1 MRNFLRS
8 VCAFFQM
15 LFTGKAPK
23 ATLNDR
29 QTRLSRID
37 EVFRAING
45 ESRQIPKHELDLIFK
60 GIKDDIAKDGLYP
73 KRNYTAIRPHKDGP
87 ESPEFTIRTRLS
99 SSPNTIREHRLMSQY
114 SKRVLSE
121 TPAKQYEEKHGLF
134 TPELEFEVGDVV
146 EWGSQSK
153 GTFAYKQ
160 GLIIAVVPEGVEKW
174 DVLKMHGL
182 VSEEYGLDRIGKGGT
197 RKHPSFLVEVD
208 GVTGQKKI
216 YHPRVADLSFPK

>member
-1 MRNFLRS
+1 MRNFFRS

-15 LFTGKAPK
+15 LFTGKA
-23 ATLNDR
+23 R
-29 QTRLSRID
+29 H
-37 EVFRAING
+37 
-45 ESRQIPKHELDLIFK
+45 SRQLSQHELDLIFK
-60 GIKDDIAKDGLYP
+60 GIKEEIAKESPKPISYKKDFARVIEDMSKDYS

-87 ESPEFTIRTRLS
+87 EAPEFTIRTRLS

-121 TPAKQYEEKHGLF
+121 TPANPYDERPWF
-134 TPELEFEVGDVV
+134 FEPTFQVGDVV

-160 GLIIAVVPEGVEKW
+160 GVIIAVVPEGVEKW

-182 VSEEYGLDRIGKGGT
+182 VSDEYGLDRIGKGGT
-197 RKHPSFLVEVD
+197 RKHPSFLVEVE

>member
-8 VCAFFQM
+8 VCAFFRM
-15 LFTGKAPK
+15 LFSGKA
-23 ATLNDR
+23 R
-29 QTRLSRID
+29 QNHKLSK
-37 EVFRAING
+37 E
-45 ESRQIPKHELDLIFK
+45 ELDLIFK
-60 GIKDDIAKDGLYP
+60 GIAAEVAKDGLYS

-87 ESPEFTIRTRLS
+87 GAPEFTIRTRLS

-114 SKRVLSE
+114 SKRALSE
-121 TPAKQYEEKHGLF
+121 TPAKHYEEKHGLF
-134 TPELEFEVGDVV
+134 TSDLEFEVGDVV

-160 GLIIAVVPEGVEKW
+160 GIIIAVVPEGVEKW

-182 VSEEYGLDRIGKGGT
+182 VSDEYGLDRIGKGGT
-197 RKHPSFLVEVD
+197 RKHPSYLVEVE

>member
-1 MRNFLRS
+1 MNNFLRS
-8 VCAFFQM
+8 VIAFFRM
-15 LFTGKAPK
+15 LFTGKFPK
-23 ATLNDR
+23 ATINDR
-29 QTRLSRID
+29 QTRQSRID
-37 EVFRAING
+37 EVFRAIEG
-45 ESRQIPKHELDLIFK
+45 ESRQIPKDELDLIFK
-60 GIKDDIAKDGLYP
+60 GIKKDIARDGQYS

-87 ESPEFTIRTRLS
+87 EAPEFTVRTRLS

-114 SKRVLSE
+114 SKRALSE
-121 TPAKQYEEKHGLF
+121 TPANPYDERPCF
-134 TPELEFEVGDVV
+134 FEPTFQVGDVV

-160 GLIIAVVPEGVEKW
+160 GIIIAVVPEGVEKW

-182 VSEEYGLDRIGKGGT
+182 VSDEYGLDRIGKGGK
-197 RKHPSFLVEVD
+197 RNHPSFLVEVE

>member
-1 MRNFLRS
+1 MNNFLRS
-8 VCAFFQM
+8 VIAFFRSI
-15 LFTGKAPK
+15 FTRNPS
-23 ATLNDR
+23 
-29 QTRLSRID
+29 Q
-37 EVFRAING
+37 
-45 ESRQIPKHELDLIFK
+45 LDLIFK
-60 GIKDDIAKDGLYP
+60 EIKEEIAKEPISYKKDFARVIEDMGQDYS

-87 ESPEFTIRTRLS
+87 EAPEFTIRTRLS

-114 SKRVLSE
+114 SKRALSE

-134 TPELEFEVGDVV
+134 TPDLEFEVGDVV

-160 GLIIAVVPEGVEKW
+160 GIIIAVVPEGVEKW

-182 VSEEYGLDRIGKGGT
+182 VSDEYGLDRIGKGGT
-197 RKHPSFLVEVD
+197 RKHPSFLVEVE

>member
-1 MRNFLRS
+1 MRNFFRS
-8 VCAFFQM
+8 VCAFFRM
-15 LFTGKAPK
+15 LFTGKA
-23 ATLNDR
+23 
-29 QTRLSRID
+29 
-37 EVFRAING
+37 G
-45 ESRQIPKHELDLIFK
+45 HSRQLSQHELDLIFNNIRK
-60 GIKDDIAKDGLYP
+60 EMDTDRK

-87 ESPEFTIRTRLS
+87 EVPEFTIRTRLS

-121 TPAKQYEEKHGLF
+121 TPANPYDDRPGF
-134 TPELEFEVGDVV
+134 FEPTFQVGDVV

-160 GLIIAVVPEGVEKW
+160 GVIIAVVPEGVEKW

-182 VSEEYGLDRIGKGGT
+182 VSDEYGLDRIGKGGT
-197 RKHPSFLVEVD
+197 RKHPSFLVEVE

>member
-1 MRNFLRS
+1 MRNFFCSVIAFIRS
-8 VCAFFQM
+8 I
-15 LFTGKAPK
+15 FTRNPS
-23 ATLNDR
+23 
-29 QTRLSRID
+29 Q
-37 EVFRAING
+37 
-45 ESRQIPKHELDLIFK
+45 LDLIFK
-60 GIKDDIAKDGLYP
+60 EIKEEIAKEPISYKKDFARVIEDMGQDYS

-87 ESPEFTIRTRLS
+87 EAPEFTIRTRLS

-114 SKRVLSE
+114 SKRALSE
-121 TPAKQYEEKHGLF
+121 TPANPYDERQGF
-134 TPELEFEVGDVV
+134 FEPTFQVGDVV

-160 GLIIAVVPEGVEKW
+160 GIIIAVVPEGVEKW

-182 VSEEYGLDRIGKGGT
+182 VSDEYGLDRIGKGGT
-197 RKHPSFLVEVD
+197 RKHPSFLVEVE